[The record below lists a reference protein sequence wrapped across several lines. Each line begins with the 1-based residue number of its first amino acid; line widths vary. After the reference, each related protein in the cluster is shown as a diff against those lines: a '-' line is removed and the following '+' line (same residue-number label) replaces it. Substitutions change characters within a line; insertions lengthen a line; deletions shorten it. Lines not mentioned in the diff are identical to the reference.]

1 MRLIDL
7 FKEKEILDFRGDT
20 SKEILS
26 LSQKADKKCE
36 RGLFF
41 CIKGIS
47 GDGHD
52 FVNLAKSNGCVA
64 LVVERFVDSEL
75 PQILVKK
82 VRNIVP
88 VLCNRFYNNIT
99 KKLTFIGITGTNGK
113 TTTSEI
119 VYNMLLFDGKKAGL
133 IGTNGIK
140 FNGNTFKTHMTTP
153 DTVDLFYYLNLMMI
167 NGIKYVVMEVSAHAI
182 SLKKLEGIKFEIGAI
197 TNISEDHLDYFH
209 TMKDYSLTKL
219 KFLKKKYCKV
229 SLINVDDEVTKLF
242 TKVKGINYVTYGID
256 NPAKV
261 FACDVVQETNGTKF
275 LMNIFDNVF
284 DVNLKL
290 IGRFNVYN
298 ALLASS
304 IAKMLG
310 VSNYAIAKTLNN
322 LNKVDGRMNVYYL
335 KNGATAVIDY
345 AHTPDGLEKVLKELK
360 SLCEGKLIVVF
371 GCGGNRDKIKR
382 PIMGKIASQYA
393 DEIIITNDNSR
404 DEDKLCIAK
413 DIIKGLEGN
422 FRLELDRAKA
432 INLAFNISQDK
443 DIILLAGKGAEDYME
458 IKGKRIPFSDKNE
471 ILKYI
476 K

>member
-1 MRLIDL
+1 M
-7 FKEKEILDFRGDT
+7 GDVHT
-20 SKEILS
+20 
-26 LSQKADKKCE
+26 
-36 RGLFF
+36 
-41 CIKGIS
+41 
-47 GDGHD
+47 
-52 FVNLAKSNGCVA
+52 A
-64 LVVERFVDSEL
+64 LHIAR
-75 PQILVKK
+75 
-82 VRNIVP
+82 
-88 VLCNRFYNNIT
+88 
-99 KKLTFIGITGTNGK
+99 
-113 TTTSEI
+113 
-119 VYNMLLFDGKKAGL
+119 AG
-133 IGTNGIK
+133 GG
-140 FNGNTFKTHMTTP
+140 
-153 DTVDLFYYLNLMMI
+153 
-167 NGIKYVVMEVSAHAI
+167 S
-182 SLKKLEGIKFEIGAI
+182 
-197 TNISEDHLDYFH
+197 
-209 TMKDYSLTKL
+209 
-219 KFLKKKYCKV
+219 
-229 SLINVDDEVTKLF
+229 
-242 TKVKGINYVTYGID
+242 D

-261 FACDVVQETNGTKF
+261 FACDVMRETNGTKF

-322 LNKVDGRMNVYYL
+322 LKQVDGRMNVYYL

-413 DIIKGLEGN
+413 DIIKGIEGN
-422 FRLELDRAKA
+422 FRLELDREKA